1 MAKALTQDQI
11 KMRLELI
18 DFVAQGVRTQ
28 ATAGYYD
35 AEQVTYL
42 TQQLERVAKFLCVRN
57 WSCTPPI
64 KVSVSTR

>member
-1 MAKALTQDQI
+1 MAKALTDAQR
-11 KMRLELI
+11 KMRLEMI

-57 WSCTPPI
+57 
-64 KVSVSTR
+64 

>member
-1 MAKALTQDQI
+1 MAKALTDAQR
-11 KMRLELI
+11 KMRLEI
-18 DFVAQGVRTQ
+18 VDIIGQGIRTQ

-57 WSCTPPI
+57 
-64 KVSVSTR
+64 